1 MELIL
6 KTTDKGYSITT
17 DGRMHYLNFG
27 QIKKGVQQKAVVR
40 FTDVTAKTFD
50 LAPTCNC
57 TTTNKVMISPT
68 EVEYTIVFSGNSSL
82 PKTLVITNNNKQTQL
97 KINGILN

>member
-1 MELIL
+1 
-6 KTTDKGYSITT
+6 
-17 DGRMHYLNFG
+17 
-27 QIKKGVQQKAVVR
+27 
-40 FTDVTAKTFD
+40 
-50 LAPTCNC
+50 
-57 TTTNKVMISPT
+57 MISPT